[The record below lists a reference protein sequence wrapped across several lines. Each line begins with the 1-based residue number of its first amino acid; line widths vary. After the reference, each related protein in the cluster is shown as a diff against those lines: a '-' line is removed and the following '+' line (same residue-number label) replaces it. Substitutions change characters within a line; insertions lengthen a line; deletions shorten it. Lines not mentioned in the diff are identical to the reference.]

1 MFYYFFVHSDL
12 KQFLKSTMKNS
23 DFQFLFVV
31 VDVDVVV
38 GDDDEDD
45 ELEVDVV
52 CFDSFSDIFAYQLVK
67 WCRDFLTDASIR
79 TDNESVVFV
88 R

>member
-1 MFYYFFVHSDL
+1 MFYNFFVHSDL
-12 KQFLKSTMKNS
+12 KQFLESTMKNS

-31 VDVDVVV
+31 LDVVV
-38 GDDDEDD
+38 GDDDDDD
-45 ELEVDVV
+45 ELDVDVV
-52 CFDSFSDIFAYQLVK
+52 GFDSFSDIFAYQVVK

-79 TDNESVVFV
+79 IDNESVVFV

>member
-1 MFYYFFVHSDL
+1 MLD
-12 KQFLKSTMKNS
+12 
-23 DFQFLFVV
+23 

-38 GDDDEDD
+38 EDD
-45 ELEVDVV
+45 ELDVDVV
-52 CFDSFSDIFAYQLVK
+52 GFDSFSDIFAYQLVK
-67 WCRDFLTDASIR
+67 WCSDFLTDASIR